1 MSFLPIA
8 VLAYALSGGAIII
21 DKILLKTSLPN
32 PLTYAFYISLL
43 QLLVLLLIPFGF
55 SLNLGT
61 PAYLAIISG
70 IFYVFALYTFFA
82 SLKKNEASVVGPLVG
97 MLNPFFTILLGSL
110 FLSQTLTPIQ
120 NFAVFILILGA
131 LILTLNIWRNKL
143 QFNRRILWIITS
155 GLLFALSYLLLRE
168 AFFTLSFLDGLIVS
182 RTSSGLFVLTFL
194 IFPHIKKQ
202 IFTSNK
208 SQQTVSSKSTLI
220 LLASGQTMGALSGL
234 LIAYGVKLANPA
246 LVNSLFGIQYLVIL
260 TTAIF
265 LAKNRPQLLDETL
278 SKAVITQKVVGA
290 AVLSLGLYLLAV

>member
-131 LILTLNIWRNKL
+131 LILTLNIW
-143 QFNRRILWIITS
+143 
-155 GLLFALSYLLLRE
+155 
-168 AFFTLSFLDGLIVS
+168 
-182 RTSSGLFVLTFL
+182 
-194 IFPHIKKQ
+194 
-202 IFTSNK
+202 
-208 SQQTVSSKSTLI
+208 
-220 LLASGQTMGALSGL
+220 
-234 LIAYGVKLANPA
+234 
-246 LVNSLFGIQYLVIL
+246 
-260 TTAIF
+260 
-265 LAKNRPQLLDETL
+265 
-278 SKAVITQKVVGA
+278 
-290 AVLSLGLYLLAV
+290 